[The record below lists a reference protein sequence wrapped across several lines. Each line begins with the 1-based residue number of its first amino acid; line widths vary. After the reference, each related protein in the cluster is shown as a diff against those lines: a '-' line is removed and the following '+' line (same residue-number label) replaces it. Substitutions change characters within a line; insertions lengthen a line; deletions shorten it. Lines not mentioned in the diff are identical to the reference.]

1 MWLIK
6 KKLPLSPTILYC
18 HLTYGARHG
27 ASLFWEGPK
36 KQHPFPWGIIQ
47 DCHSPPPFANLSF
60 LQHAHTSGPY
70 LNRYNSD
77 YCTRKIF
84 GYGSEIGLAITKN
97 MKTYFDRAEIKLS
110 HGTSPCSN
118 TSGDTVI
125 KIFTLAVTLAYTKN
139 VAIATMMIHFNRA
152 YILLH
157 RAFQWCQSQLSK

>member
-6 KKLPLSPTILYC
+6 KTPPFPYNTVLSFDIWCKTWCITFLRRPQKTTPLPMGHHSGLPL
-18 HLTYGARHG
+18 
-27 ASLFWEGPK
+27 
-36 KQHPFPWGIIQ
+36 
-47 DCHSPPPFANLSF
+47 PPPFANLSF
-60 LQHAHTSGPY
+60 LQHVHTSGPY

-157 RAFQWCQSQLSK
+157 RAFQ